1 MRQVQLAHAKAHLS
15 SLLEQV
21 EAGEEIIIARRGRPI
36 ARLIPERASQR
47 SAAEAFQAAW
57 ALGGLE
63 LEPID
68 EPSIAPADVCI
79 D

>member
-1 MRQVQLAHAKAHLS
+1 MRQVQVAQAKAHLS
-15 SLLEQV
+15 TLLEQV

-57 ALGGLE
+57 ELGGLD
-63 LEPID
+63 LDPID
-68 EPSIAPADVCI
+68 EPSVAPDDVRI